1 MSDIPTNP
9 ADQFRE
15 LASAGDEIA
24 EALVENGAANQGQI
38 VAALAQI
45 VRQVADQ
52 LDSAPPAS

>member
-9 ADQFRE
+9 SEQFRQ
-15 LASAGDEIA
+15 LATAGDEIA
-24 EALVENGAANQGQI
+24 EALSQNGAANQGQI

-52 LDSAPPAS
+52 LEAAPPPG

>member
-24 EALVENGAANQGQI
+24 EALVQNGAANQGQI

-52 LDSAPPAS
+52 LDGATPES